1 MKILIVK
8 RDKLGDMLLTTPAI
22 RILRNH
28 FPHAQIHLLANVYN
42 AWVVANNKDID
53 RIWVY
58 ERIRTGGRVAWGAII
73 SQAKLYYQLRQM
85 KFDVAIA
92 AGGDESPRAIKRTL
106 GAGAKRSIAY
116 ADSAVW
122 RERLTDALT
131 PIKLGHECNRI
142 ANQLVALRVTPPV
155 KLPMPTYSLPAHS
168 LKFANDFMGTKG
180 LLANRF
186 ILVGTGARFADKQ
199 PTAKQILQWAQYVH
213 ARYQMKT
220 VLVWTPGAVDSA
232 MYRGDDDIVKPIL
245 TLTTMPEYLVPLTT
259 ATQNIQDVIA
269 VIEKAALSIFP
280 DSGLMHF
287 AACTQGDVI
296 GLFASEWSEP
306 EQWAPVGSRS
316 IALVDEQPLSQWP
329 DAKIFSAIDSR
340 LASTVI

>member
-28 FPHAQIHLLANVYN
+28 FPHAQIHLLANAYN
-42 AWVVANNKDID
+42 AWVVTNNKDID

-58 ERIRTGGRVAWGAII
+58 ERIRVGSRIAWGAII
-73 SQAKLYYQLRQM
+73 SQAKLYYQLRRM

-116 ADSAVW
+116 ADLSAW
-122 RERLTDALT
+122 GEKLTDAIT
-131 PIKLGHECNRI
+131 PTKLGHESDRI
-142 ANQLVALRVTPPV
+142 ANQLVALGITPPA
-155 KLPMPTYSLPAHS
+155 KLPTPTYSLPAHS
-168 LKFANDFMGTKG
+168 LKFANDFMSTKG
-180 LLANRF
+180 LAANRF
-186 ILVGTGARFADKQ
+186 VLIGTGARFADKQ
-199 PTAKQILQWAQYVH
+199 PTAKQILQWAKYVH
-213 ARYQMKT
+213 ERYQMKT
-220 VLVWTPGAVDSA
+220 VLVWTPGTIDSA

-245 TLTTMPEYLVPLTT
+245 SAMPEYIVPLTT
-259 ATQNIQDVIA
+259 ATQSIQDVIA

-287 AACTQGDVI
+287 AACTEGDVI

-306 EQWAPVGSRS
+306 EQWTPVGSRS
-316 IALVDEQPLSQWP
+316 IALVDQQPLSQWP
-329 DAKIFSAIDSR
+329 DAKIFGAIDNR
-340 LASTVI
+340 LANTAN